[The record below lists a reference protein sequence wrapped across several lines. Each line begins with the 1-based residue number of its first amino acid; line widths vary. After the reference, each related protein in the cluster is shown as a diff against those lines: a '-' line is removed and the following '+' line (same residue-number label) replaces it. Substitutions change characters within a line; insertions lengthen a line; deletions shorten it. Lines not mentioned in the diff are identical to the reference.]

1 MKSSG
6 KSRRPASVRRRP
18 RVERPQPLPAAPA
31 SKSASGVVE
40 RTKITC
46 ATLSELKRTGAP
58 IVMATAYDYPFAR
71 LADAAGVDVLL
82 VGDSLGM
89 VVLGHDSTLPVTLE
103 NILHHAR
110 AVTRAKPRALVVAD
124 MPFMS
129 FQISPRQ
136 ALRNAGRLVQEARV
150 EGVKLE
156 GGDRVLPMV
165 EAIARADIPVMGHL
179 GLTPQSVHR
188 FGGYRVQGRGAEA
201 AARLQREARA
211 LQDAGCF
218 AIVLEAIPASVARR
232 VTAAVSIPTIGIGAG
247 AGCDGQVLVLHD
259 ILGLYAE
266 HVPKFVRRFADLGT
280 ATRDALSAY
289 ARAVRS
295 GEFPGAE
302 HTYD

>member
-1 MKSSG
+1 MTSEPK
-6 KSRRPASVRRRP
+6 RRRASQG
-18 RVERPQPLPAAPA
+18 RAAAPGPKRSPRSSPPVTA
-31 SKSASGVVE
+31 AAG
-40 RTKITC
+40 RAKITC
-46 ATLSELKRTGAP
+46 ATLGELKRAGTP

-71 LADAAGVDVLL
+71 LADAAGIDVLL

-89 VVLGHDSTLPVTLE
+89 VVLGYDSTLPVTLQHV
-103 NILHHAR
+103 LHHAR
-110 AVTRAKPRALVVAD
+110 AVTRARPHALVVAD

-129 FQISPRQ
+129 FQVSPRQ

-150 EGVKLE
+150 EAVKLE
-156 GGDRVLPMV
+156 GGERVLPMV

-188 FGGYRVQGRGAEA
+188 IGGYRVQGRTAEA

-218 AIVLEAIPASVARR
+218 ALVLEAIPAALARQ

-266 HVPKFVRRFADLGT
+266 HVPKFVRRFADLGA
-280 ATRDALSAY
+280 ATRQALEAY
-289 ARAVRS
+289 ALAVRA
-295 GEFPGAE
+295 GDFPATE

>member
-1 MKSSG
+1 MTSEPK
-6 KSRRPASVRRRP
+6 RRRASQRRADAPGPKRSP
-18 RVERPQPLPAAPA
+18 RSSPPVPAAA
-31 SKSASGVVE
+31 GRAKM
-40 RTKITC
+40 TC
-46 ATLSELKRTGAP
+46 AALGELKRAGTR

-71 LADAAGVDVLL
+71 LADAAGIDVLL

-89 VVLGHDSTLPVTLE
+89 VVLGYDSTLPVTLQHV
-103 NILHHAR
+103 LHHAR
-110 AVTRAKPRALVVAD
+110 AVTRARPRALVVAD

-129 FQISPRQ
+129 FQVSPRQ

-150 EGVKLE
+150 EAVKLE
-156 GGDRVLPMV
+156 GGERVLPMV

-188 FGGYRVQGRGAEA
+188 IGGYRVQGRTAEA

-218 AIVLEAIPASVARR
+218 ALVLEAIPAALARQ
-232 VTAAVSIPTIGIGAG
+232 VTAAVAIPTIGIGAG
-247 AGCDGQVLVLHD
+247 GGCDGQVLVLHD

-266 HVPKFVRRFADLGT
+266 HVPKFVRRFADLGA
-280 ATRDALSAY
+280 ATRQALEAY
-289 ARAVRS
+289 ARAVRT
-295 GEFPGAE
+295 GDFPATE